1 MASEM
6 ASEMPTFV
14 TVSIY
19 DSSCSIMPL
28 EWTISDE
35 DDECEDCK
43 DKRRILKKRSS
54 NLYIFLLF

>member
-1 MASEM
+1 
-6 ASEMPTFV
+6 MPTFV

-19 DSSCSIMPL
+19 DSLDGFMDSSCSRMLL

-35 DDECEDCK
+35 DVECEDCQ
-43 DKRRILKKRSS
+43 DKRKILRTS